1 MHYARL
7 FHNKS
12 YFNKTLM
19 YHRDGVYRQPVEW
32 VVSDSISATVIQS
45 THSLCS
51 CAFLQDISIN
61 TLTRFSVTNFNLE
74 EHVN

>member
-7 FHNKS
+7 FHKKS

-19 YHRDGVYRQPVEW
+19 YHRDGVYS
-32 VVSDSISATVIQS
+32 VSDSISATITQG

-51 CAFLQDISIN
+51 CAFLQEISDISIY
-61 TLTRFSVTNFNLE
+61 TLTHFSVMNFNLE